1 MTIPNI
7 VTIIRLFIAVV
18 CVVLMLLDFWIASF
32 IFGIIFWI
40 LDAVDGNL
48 ARRLKQ
54 VTNQGVFLDLIS
66 DKFLMVSTFLMIG
79 LKLNVVF
86 FYLGLLMLFRDYIM
100 DFLRSTAASKSIVI
114 VPDKVGKIK
123 GIVFIISMMG
133 TIFNEA
139 ILNSSQNIRVSMIVL
154 ASLGIILGYITL
166 VITFVKNKRV
176 LKD

>member
-7 VTIIRLFIAVV
+7 ITVFRLFIAVV
-18 CVVLMLLDFWIASF
+18 DIVLMFFNFWIVAF
-32 IFGIIFWI
+32 VFGMFFWI

-86 FYLGLLMLFRDYIM
+86 FYLGLLMLFRDCIM
-100 DFLRSTAASKSIVI
+100 DFLRLTASSKSMII
-114 VPDKVGKIK
+114 FPDKIGKLK
-123 GIVFIISMMG
+123 GIMFIVSMMG

-139 ILNSSQNIRVSMIVL
+139 ILNSSQNIRVSMIIL

-166 VITFVKNKRV
+166 VITFVRNKKI